1 MDALNKFSSKLMTL
15 SPREGLC
22 AIAFSGFYVF
32 LQSFYT
38 NLLGIPFKLFNLL
51 TDWRVNHFFWPKQ
64 EWITFT
70 CKGSNI
76 RGRSLNMLNKVSNNW
91 PSTYPWLTLVK
102 ESFYNGMVFCYQNC
116 SDLLWEKVGLV
127 IEKNFEI
134 TRTIYSNS
142 GRSGQ
147 SLVQSCA

>member
-51 TDWRVNHFFWPKQ
+51 PDWRVNHFF
-64 EWITFT
+64 
-70 CKGSNI
+70 
-76 RGRSLNMLNKVSNNW
+76 
-91 PSTYPWLTLVK
+91 
-102 ESFYNGMVFCYQNC
+102 
-116 SDLLWEKVGLV
+116 
-127 IEKNFEI
+127 
-134 TRTIYSNS
+134 
-142 GRSGQ
+142 GQ
-147 SLVQSCA
+147 SKNELPLHAKGVI